1 MRGRHKNG
9 QRPEQ
14 PTQDELAYQRAQ
26 ELLLMHG
33 PLTETELR
41 SFYHQTLFLV
51 ARDGA
56 MTLEGVRATVAG
68 ARNETLQR
76 LQREQAL
83 NEPPEP
89 GEGGREEFQQ
99 TLLQRAD
106 ARYRVSASDATTEDA
121 ATAAPTP

>member
-1 MRGRHKNG
+1 
-9 QRPEQ
+9 
-14 PTQDELAYQRAQ
+14 
-26 ELLLMHG
+26 MHG

-76 LQREQAL
+76 LQQEHGL
-83 NEPPEP
+83 NQPPEP
-89 GEGGREEFQQ
+89 VEGSREGLQE
-99 TLLQRAD
+99 TLVQRAE
-106 ARYRVSASDATTEDA
+106 ARYRVSASDETLDNPA
-121 ATAAPTP
+121 ADDPKL